1 MSASGG
7 TSHAVDVTVVGGGL
21 VGLATARALLV
32 TGVTDS
38 VRVVEKEDGVARHQ
52 STHNS
57 GVLHAGLA
65 YAPGSAK
72 ARLARAGIRQMTDFC
87 VHHGV
92 AHELCGKLVVA
103 VDDEERLRL
112 DDLFERGRNNGLEGL
127 RKLDPAEA
135 RDIEPEVRCVAAIHV
150 PEEGIVSFRGVADAL
165 GEEIA
170 RGGGEIVTGSAVRG
184 ARREGGWW
192 HLETTRGA
200 LRTRVVVNCAG
211 LFADEVARMCGANPS
226 VRVLSFRGEYRR
238 LRPEAIGLVRH
249 LIYPVARPGF
259 PFLGVH
265 LTRRVDGSVDAGPNA
280 VLALAREGYR
290 RRDIVPGDVA
300 RAVGFPGLWRFVGRH
315 RRMVA
320 EELLQS
326 ASPRRFARALQRLVP
341 ALEPRDLVAGH
352 SGVRAQAVRP
362 SGALVDD
369 FLWEEGPGA
378 VHVLNAP
385 SPAATASLAIGH
397 EVARRAASALAAI
410 KSRQAPGIREG
421 VP

>member
-1 MSASGG
+1 MNASGHASG
-7 TSHAVDVTVVGGGL
+7 HVSGDAAAHAVDVTVVGGGL
-21 VGLATARALLV
+21 VGLATARALLA

-38 VRVVEKEDGVARHQ
+38 VRLVEKEGGLARHQ

-72 ARLARAGIRQMTDFC
+72 ARLAREGIRQMTEFC
-87 VHHGV
+87 VHHGIP
-92 AHELCGKLVVA
+92 HELCGKLVVA
-103 VDDEERLRL
+103 VDEKERHRL
-112 DDLFERGRNNGLEGL
+112 DELYARGRRNGLEGL

-135 RDIEPEVRCVAAIHV
+135 REIEPEVRCVAALHV

-165 GEEIA
+165 GEEIVQ
-170 RGGGEIVTGSAVRG
+170 GGGEILTGCALQD

-192 HLETTRGA
+192 HLGTSVGV
-200 LRTRVVVNCAG
+200 LRSRVVVNCAG
-211 LFADEVARMCGANPS
+211 LYADEVARMCGSDPS

-238 LRPEAIGLVRH
+238 LRPERVGLVRH

-265 LTRRVDGSVDAGPNA
+265 LTRRIDGSVDAGPNA

-290 RRDIVPGDVA
+290 RRDVVPRDVV

-315 RRMVA
+315 RRMVV
-320 EELLQS
+320 EEVVQS
-326 ASPRRFARALQRLVP
+326 MSARRFARALQRLVP
-341 ALEPRDLVAGH
+341 ALDPRDLIAGH
-352 SGVRAQAVRP
+352 AGVRAQAVSR

-369 FLWEEGPGA
+369 FFWEEAPGA

-385 SPAATASLAIGH
+385 SPAATASLAIGQ
-397 EVARRAASALAAI
+397 EVAGRAASTLAAT
-410 KSRQAPGIREG
+410 RR
-421 VP
+421 